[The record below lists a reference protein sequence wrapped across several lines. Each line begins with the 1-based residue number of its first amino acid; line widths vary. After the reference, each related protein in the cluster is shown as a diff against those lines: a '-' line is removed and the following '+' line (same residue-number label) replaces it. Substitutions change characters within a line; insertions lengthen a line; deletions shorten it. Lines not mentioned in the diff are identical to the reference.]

1 MTTKLDDENTTQT
14 SDEPEI
20 NIPGLGK
27 LREAVANYA
36 DRWLPG
42 KKTIR
47 RDGIAGLTV
56 AIANVP
62 DGMASGLLAGVN
74 PVYGLYASLVGP
86 IVGGIFA
93 STMLMVITNT
103 NATALVAGQAI
114 TGLSGEDRDRAM
126 FLLVMLSGV
135 FQIVFGLLKLGRV
148 TRFVSYSV
156 MTGFLAGIA
165 VILILSQLP
174 TITGVEA
181 EGGNR
186 ITQTFDLLTKLGD
199 VHVGSLAIAVLSA
212 TVVIIIAQTR
222 FGKFGAL
229 AAIVVTSILV
239 LASGLEDVEI
249 VEDVG
254 DLSGGLPA
262 LYLPAISDL
271 SVNVVSGA
279 VSLAA
284 VVLIQGAGVSQSV
297 PNPDRSRRRLSRD
310 FIAQGAANIA
320 AGFIRG
326 VPVGGSMGATALNVT
341 SGARKRWSSILAGL
355 WMAVIVIALP
365 GLVSRVPMPALGA
378 ILIIA
383 GVRSISPSEITGAW
397 RAGWPAR
404 LAIVVT
410 FFSTL
415 ILPIQIAV
423 GIGVLLS
430 ALLYVVTASANVTLV
445 EVVEHSDGRI
455 EEREPPRE
463 LPGERVTVLTVYG
476 HLFFA
481 GARTLSEQLP
491 RPGKEKHPVV
501 ILRLRGRQTIS
512 ATLIEEVLT
521 GYAEQLRSVDGR
533 LYLSGISK
541 PALDRILGNGR
552 FRLSGPMRV
561 YEATPI
567 VGESTQKALEEAE
580 AWLVDLKADEEPAA
594 GSSGDAS

>member
-1 MTTKLDDENTTQT
+1 MTTKPDDKNTTQT
-14 SDEPEI
+14 SDDEPEVH
-20 NIPGLGK
+20 IPGFSK
-27 LREAVANYA
+27 LREAVANYTVQ
-36 DRWLPG
+36 WLPG

-56 AIANVP
+56 AISSVP

-74 PVYGLYASLVGP
+74 PIYGLYASLVGP

-103 NATALVAGQAI
+103 SATALVAGQAI
-114 TGLSGEDRDRAM
+114 TGLSGEDRDRAL
-126 FLLVMLSGV
+126 FLLVMLSGA

-156 MTGFLAGIA
+156 MTGFLVGIS

-174 TITGVEA
+174 TITGVQVA
-181 EGGNR
+181 GDNN
-186 ITQTFDLLTKLGD
+186 IIQTFNLLMNLGE
-199 VHVGSLAIAVLSA
+199 VHVGSLAIAVFSA
-212 TVVIIIAQTR
+212 AIVIVIMRTR
-222 FGKFGAL
+222 FNKFGPL

-239 LASGLEDVEI
+239 LSVGTGNVQI
-249 VEDVG
+249 VQDVG
-254 DLSGGLPA
+254 DISGGLP
-262 LYLPAISDL
+262 LPYLPSISDL
-271 SVNVVSGA
+271 SVDVVTGA
-279 VSLAA
+279 LSLAV

-297 PNPDRSRRRLSRD
+297 PNPDQSRRRLSRD

-320 AGFIRG
+320 AGFVRG
-326 VPVGGSMGATALNVT
+326 VPVGGSVGATALNVT

-355 WMAVIVIALP
+355 WMAVIVIVLP
-365 GLVSRVPMPALGA
+365 GLVSLVPMPTLGA

-383 GVRSISPSEITGAW
+383 GVQSIKPSEVAGAW

-415 ILPIQIAV
+415 IHPIQIAV

-430 ALLYVVTASANVTLV
+430 ALLYVTTSPTNVT
-445 EVVEHSDGRI
+445 VVELVKRSDGRI
-455 EEREPPRE
+455 EERKPPRE
-463 LPGERVTVLTVYG
+463 LPGEHVTILDVYG
-476 HLFFA
+476 PLFFA
-481 GARTLSEQLP
+481 GARTLREQLP
-491 RPGKEKHPVV
+491 RPGKEKNPVV

-521 GYAEQLRSVDGR
+521 GYAEQLRSIGGR

-541 PALDRILGNGR
+541 PALDRVLGNGR

-567 VGESTQKALEEAE
+567 VGESTEKALEEAE
-580 AWLVDLKADEEPAA
+580 AWLVDLKAED
-594 GSSGDAS
+594 